1 MNKFFY
7 VAAITAMLIG
17 CANQPPV
24 GKLTAPVAESLDKVQ
39 DNLSRVDG
47 KAVVVENYLKKNC
60 K

>member
-7 VAAITAMLIG
+7 VAAMTAMLIG
-17 CANQPPV
+17 CATHPQT
-24 GKLTAPVAESLDKVQ
+24 GKLTAPVADSLDKVQ

-47 KAVVVENYLKKNC
+47 KAVIVENYLKKNC